1 MIFEIILIIFSI
13 ILIGICIYQQL
24 NITLKLQE
32 IGDLIFC
39 LGIRLDDLNQNER
52 NKNWWGKKK
61 HI

>member
-52 NKNWWGKKK
+52 NKN
-61 HI
+61 